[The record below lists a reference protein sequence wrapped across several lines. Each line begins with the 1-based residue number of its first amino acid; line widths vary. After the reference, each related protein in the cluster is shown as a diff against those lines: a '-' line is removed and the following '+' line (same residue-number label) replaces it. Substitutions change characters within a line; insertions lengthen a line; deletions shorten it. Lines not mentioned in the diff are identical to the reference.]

1 MLVLGKVKQV
11 LVLRWKT
18 WLQCEQGCDE
28 ARVETINPNNFGSFW
43 GKVIMLIK
51 SNGKFGELVRR
62 IVHFQVVG
70 MVCKCNQ

>member
-18 WLQCEQGCDE
+18 WSQCEQGCDE

-43 GKVIMLIK
+43 GKVITLIK
-51 SNGKFGELVRR
+51 SDGKVGELVRR
-62 IVHFQVVG
+62 IVHFWVVG
-70 MVCKCNQ
+70 MVCKCNH